1 MTQELPDLRDYSI
14 SALLGM
20 GVDERTFC
28 PWFKFAALSQLLTLR
43 VVGLVHMSCSQAWE
57 YRFSDDSNVME
68 ISNVRSRLT
77 PEDLS
82 GYAWNEPSPQSMP
95 ELVVIKV
102 EGDLNLTVICDSFEV
117 ALEPLSRQ
125 YPHMV

>member
-1 MTQELPDLRDYSI
+1 MSQELPDLGDYSI

-28 PWFKFAALSQLLTLR
+28 PWFKFAALSQLMTLR
-43 VVGLVHMSCSQAWE
+43 VVGLVYMSCSRAWR
-57 YRFSDDSNVME
+57 YRMDIDSNVME
-68 ISNVRSRLT
+68 ISSKKRMLT

-82 GYAWNEPSPQSMP
+82 GYAWSELSPQMMP

-102 EGDLNLTVICDSFEV
+102 AGDLNLTIICDSFEV
-117 ALEPLSRQ
+117 ALEPLNRQ
-125 YPHMV
+125 FPHMV